1 MHIRSMGFITG
12 LIVLGVG
19 GDGFAAT
26 AATDETEPTVEADD
40 DQGSLGPKRMFGGV
54 APEERI
60 DRDDESSPRSPRS
73 EALPKQLNGV
83 GVEEKLESRVPL
95 ELEFIDSDGST
106 TTLGDVLAGDKPVL
120 LTLNYS
126 DCPMLC
132 SVMLNGL
139 VEGLADMRWTVGTE
153 FELVTISLDPNESP
167 ERARSTKERFLSD
180 YGRDEPSVEDG
191 WTFLVGSEKNIRAV
205 ADSVG
210 FGYRYSESREE
221 YLHAAALMV
230 LNPSGQVSRYL
241 YGITYSPKTL
251 RLSLA
256 EASDGKF
263 ASTLDQLI
271 LFCFHYDETEG
282 RYAPVARNIMMLGGA
297 ATVILLALFL
307 GGFWLRDA
315 RRQET

>member
-1 MHIRSMGFITG
+1 MRSTG
-12 LIVLGVG
+12 LILGFVG
-19 GDGFAAT
+19 FIAAGSGFAQTNAPK
-26 AATDETEPTVEADD
+26 PTVDADG

-60 DRDDESSPRSPRS
+60 DKDDESGARSPRS

-95 ELEFIDSDGST
+95 ELEFIDSEGKK
-106 TTLGDVLAGDKPVL
+106 TTLGEVLTGDKPVL

-139 VEGLADMRWTVGTE
+139 VEGLEGMRWTVGTE
-153 FELVTISLDPNESP
+153 FDLVTVSLDPNESP
-167 ERARSTKERFLSD
+167 ERAHSTKERFLTD
-180 YGRDEPSVEDG
+180 YGRDEPSIEDG
-191 WTFLVGSEKNIRAV
+191 WTFLVGSENNIRAL

-210 FGYRYSESREE
+210 FGYRYSESRKE

-241 YGITYSPKTL
+241 YGITYSPKTI